1 MLRLERWNA
10 VPFHLYTRE
19 VGHRMAPRSLM
30 KAVDELATLNE
41 PLGLPSTKETQGKWE
56 GKATVELK
64 GPTADQVWP
73 FLEDFCNLQKWLPGV
88 DTCYQVEGELGQPGL
103 VRYCSSGTASSDGSH
118 EGKVIWAKE
127 KLIMINPSER
137 CLSYEILENNAGFKS
152 YVATMKAFPINDG
165 DEDGDGQHGCKIEWS
180 FIADPIEGWPL
191 EDFNS
196 YINSSLQFMG
206 QKMEQAVLSG

>member
-1 MLRLERWNA
+1 MTE
-10 VPFHLYTRE
+10 
-19 VGHRMAPRSLM
+19 
-30 KAVDELATLNE
+30 
-41 PLGLPSTKETQGKWE
+41 ETQGKWE
-56 GKATVELK
+56 GKATVELR

-73 FLEDFCNLQKWLPGV
+73 CLEDFCNLQKWLPRV
-88 DTCYQVEGELGQPGL
+88 DTCYRVEGELGQPGL
-103 VRYCSSGTASSDGSH
+103 VRCCHFSKVPSEGSH
-118 EGKVIWAKE
+118 EDEENKVIWAKE

-152 YVATMKAFPINDG
+152 YVATMKALPINDG
-165 DEDGDGQHGCKIEWS
+165 DGDGDGQHGCKIEWS

-206 QKMEQAVLSG
+206 KKMEQDVLSR

>member
-1 MLRLERWNA
+1 MIQVLSIISGQVTTNS
-10 VPFHLYTRE
+10 P
-19 VGHRMAPRSLM
+19 HRS
-30 KAVDELATLNE
+30 EH
-41 PLGLPSTKETQGKWE
+41 PSPSPSIMTEEAQGKWE

-118 EGKVIWAKE
+118 EGNKVIWAKE

-152 YVATMKAFPINDG
+152 YVATMKALPINDG
-165 DEDGDGQHGCKIEWS
+165 DGDGDGDGQHGCKIEWS
-180 FIADPIEGWPL
+180 FIADPVEGWPL